1 MKKIEDRFNFRD
13 LPRDGKTLFLNDSV
27 ESMEAFRLMAPDAAY
42 ILVPDTQ
49 WGLVAKWAA
58 QFHGFQFAEMTPEN
72 TAGGYMAT
80 YLGTDIFSD
89 IYSAD
94 KYPVGAP
101 VLFGQFTGSYVR
113 ELELSRCPYLGMKEK
128 RAYTWSPATLT
139 YDGLMAG
146 MMPYLTLV
154 KAISIPCEY
163 ITGFIA
169 DLDAKLASGEVERRM
184 FTFEAVPERSMNGYV
199 GTLNT
204 VNGKVEIYTD
214 SRLHPALCKSDE
226 PIAFHREIWIAPKH

>member
-113 ELELSRCPYLGMKEK
+113 ELESSRCPYYGMKED
-128 RAYTWSPATLT
+128 RAFTWKPEKL
-139 YDGLMAG
+139 DCMGLMVR
-146 MMPYLTLV
+146 MVPYHGLV
-154 KAISIPCEY
+154 KAISIPCQYLAEY
-163 ITGFIA
+163 LA
-169 DLDAKLASGEVERRM
+169 DIEKEINEGSDPNM
-184 FTFEAVPERSMNGYV
+184 FTFERDPERSMNGYV

-204 VNGKVEIYTD
+204 VNMQIEVYTD
-214 SRLHPALCKSDE
+214 ERLHPMLCRADD
-226 PIAFHREIWIAPKH
+226 PIAFHREVWTAPKTN